1 MMNYIRFFEILK
13 TMKKN
18 TCCTSMC
25 KKYEATT
32 LAKVTVQSSCDD
44 IPGANVA
51 DIDVQQEKLVAS

>member
-1 MMNYIRFFEILK
+1 MNYIRFFEILK

-32 LAKVTVQSSCDD
+32 LAKVTVHSSCDG
-44 IPGANVA
+44 ISY
-51 DIDVQQEKLVAS
+51 ISWFEIRTLLI